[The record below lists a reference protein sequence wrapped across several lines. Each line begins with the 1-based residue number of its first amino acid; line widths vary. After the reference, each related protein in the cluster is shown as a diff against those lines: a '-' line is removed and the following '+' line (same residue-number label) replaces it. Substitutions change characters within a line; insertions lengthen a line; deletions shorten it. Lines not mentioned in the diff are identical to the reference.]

1 MMQDVYSNG
10 HLSNYG
16 TNRSSGGP
24 VIGYGVTPSTT
35 TTDTFLSATGIAVP
49 RTALVMDGSFRWFT
63 GDDQT
68 VSIGGAATM
77 SQKMVLTNAGRLG
90 IGTPNPS
97 TELEVLGSTTLYGN
111 AGTLKVKG
119 TNHVYIEL
127 YPSGTTREAYIGFA
141 SVGTKDVQFTNEN
154 TGGHISLIPGS
165 GGNVGIGTAS
175 PVSKLDVN
183 GSINIL
189 SSNNLT
195 WGGAY
200 GANIPTIVGVSGVG
214 SFIAVYPA
222 GSTSGEKVRID
233 ANGNVSA
240 TAFSTGNYISY
251 GFSIPPPTAAF
262 GNGRSYIRIQTT
274 ASGARI
280 SSFKI
285 RLSTTWNYVPGFG
298 YIEADVSYYFDGTS
312 LVYPN
317 VNVTSAT
324 NQALNSIAV
333 GDLVIESGYISIP
346 VYITDTNTLLIK
358 IEGSSSFD
366 YTLVS
371 TTGWSSFTFPGS
383 NTVTVPGK
391 FYVGGNTGIGVAVA
405 ATRLHVAGST
415 QSTGASTIPALG
427 YSNTSSVALFTNAD
441 TVYGTLFGVLSDG
454 KGWIQ
459 QQRVDTI
466 ATAYDLILQ
475 PNGGNVGIGY
485 QSPQARLHISSIN
498 GSSGTLFQKWD
509 YAGNPGVYELQLKQT
524 VTDGVVRYNFS
535 MINAST
541 AYNDVIVLDRGKVGM
556 GTTDPSQK
564 LDVQGDGVRLR
575 LSTSSSPST
584 YYFDIQSNYDSA
596 DTINFYGTA
605 GNNLLKY
612 IYNTNKLSLQP
623 AGGFVGIGTTTPYE
637 KLEVAGAIS
646 ASGGWNSDSNQ
657 GAATTMGFQAGYGFV
672 QAVDWGVA
680 YQPLILNP
688 SGGDVGIGDTTPS
701 YKLDVDGTIRA
712 TGDVIAYSDARVK
725 ENVQTVENAL
735 SKVISLRGVTYNR
748 NDIEDK
754 SRKIGVIAQ
763 EVLEVLPEVVQRDNE
778 GKYSVSYGN
787 IVGLLIEA
795 IKEQQNEIKKL
806 KDRL

>member
-35 TTDTFLSATGIAVP
+35 TQDAFLSATGIAVP
-49 RTALVMDGSFRWFT
+49 RTALVMDASFRWFA
-63 GDDQT
+63 GDTQT

-77 SQKMVLTNAGRLG
+77 SQKMVLTNAGYLG
-90 IGTPNPS
+90 IGTPSPS
-97 TELEVLGSTTLYGN
+97 TELEVIGSTTLYGN

-141 SVGTKDVQFTNEN
+141 GVGTKDIQFTNEN
-154 TGGHISLIPGS
+154 TGGHISIIPGS
-165 GGNVGIGTAS
+165 GGGVGIGTAS
-175 PVSKLDVN
+175 PATKLDVN

-214 SFIAVYPA
+214 SYIAVYPA
-222 GSTSGEKVRID
+222 GSSSGEKVRID

-240 TAFSTGNYISY
+240 TAFSTGAYISY
-251 GFSIPPPTAAF
+251 GYTIDSPSANF
-262 GNGRSYIRIQTT
+262 GNGRNYLRLQTT
-274 ASGARI
+274 ASGARL
-280 SSFKI
+280 SSFKLLI
-285 RLSTTWNYVPGFG
+285 STTWNWTPGFG
-298 YIEADVSYYFDGTS
+298 YIDVDVSYYFDGTS

-333 GDLVIESGYISIP
+333 GDLVIESGYVSIP
-346 VYITDTNTLLIK
+346 IYITNSNALYLK
-358 IEGSSSFD
+358 IEGSPSFN
-366 YTLVS
+366 YTLLS
-371 TTGWSSFTFPGS
+371 TSGWSSVTFPGS

-427 YSNTSSVALFTNAD
+427 YSNVSSVALFTNAD

-541 AYNDVIVLDRGKVGM
+541 AYNDVIVLDRGKVGI
-556 GTTDPSQK
+556 GTTNPNQK
-564 LDVQGDGVRLR
+564 LEVAGGNGSNQLRISYDGDTRR
-575 LSTSSSPST
+575 
-584 YYFDIQSNYDSA
+584 YNDIQNQWDGDTLASNLMTFKVATTSVNTTVDVM
-596 DTINFYGTA
+596 TLV
-605 GNNLLKY
+605 GN
-612 IYNTNKLSLQP
+612 
-623 AGGFVGIGTTTPYE
+623 GRVGIGTTTPYE

-646 ASGGWNSDSNQ
+646 ASGGWNGDSNQ
-657 GAATTMGFQAGYGFV
+657 VAVTTMGFQSGYGFV